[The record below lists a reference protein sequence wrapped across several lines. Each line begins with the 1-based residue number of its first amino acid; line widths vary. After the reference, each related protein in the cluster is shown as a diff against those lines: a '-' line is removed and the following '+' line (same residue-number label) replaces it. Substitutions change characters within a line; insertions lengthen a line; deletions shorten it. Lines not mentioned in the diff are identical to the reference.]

1 MSHAL
6 ELVDGEVSARI
17 VKIRDA
23 KKLEELLMT
32 NRAWL
37 RPWEATNPEGPVSFD
52 IKKQIRALLRQMD
65 NDQGLPFV
73 ICFNGQVV
81 GQVNVANILWGSVS
95 SAVIGYWIAP
105 DFAGQNITPT
115 AVALVSDYLMREMGL
130 HRIEI
135 DIRPENK
142 ASIRVVEK
150 LGFRYEGFREKYIHI
165 NGAWRD
171 HFSFALTKEEVA
183 EGILLRWKRGRV
195 PKSEYPIF

>member
-6 ELVDGEVSARI
+6 ELVDGEVSVRI

>member
-1 MSHAL
+1 MSHVL

>member
-1 MSHAL
+1 
-6 ELVDGEVSARI
+6 
-17 VKIRDA
+17 
-23 KKLEELLMT
+23 MT

>member
-73 ICFNGQVV
+73 ICFNGEVV

>member
-1 MSHAL
+1 VSHVL

>member
-6 ELVDGEVSARI
+6 ELVDGEVSVRI

-32 NRAWL
+32 NRPWL

>member
-183 EGILLRWKRGRV
+183 EGILLRWRRGRV

>member
-6 ELVDGEVSARI
+6 ELVDGEVSVRI

-115 AVALVSDYLMREMGL
+115 AVALVSDYLMRNMGL

-183 EGILLRWKRGRV
+183 EGILQRWKRGRV
-195 PKSEYPIF
+195 PKFEYPSF